1 MRNFFADSLFARM
14 VRDSRLVLLYGDI
27 GNKLFDEIKK
37 TFPDRAINCGVA
49 EANMV
54 TVAAGLAS
62 SGLKPVV
69 YTISSFLYLKAFEQI
84 KVDVCYPAR
93 NVILVGT
100 GGGLSYSSLGTTH
113 HSLEDHGVL
122 ATLPNL
128 RLYNPGDR
136 LELSICFDDALDNVG
151 PSWIRLGKKSE
162 PQIYSLADGTAV
174 AQLPGPILVHGYG
187 IAENAVFATGLAVA
201 AAIDGAILLSEHHHE
216 IDVWSFPQLKP
227 FPDIAGLR
235 STDTYLRIFVV
246 EEHVP
251 HGGLLSMVKMKSKSP
266 AFVWGVN
273 TGDSFHASLGD
284 SDDARESIGISSS
297 GIAALILQ
305 MIGE

>member
-1 MRNFFADSLFARM
+1 MRNFFAERLLARM
-14 VRDSRLVLLYGDI
+14 VGDSRLVLLYGDI

-54 TVAAGLAS
+54 TVAAGMAS

-69 YTISSFLYLKAFEQI
+69 YTISSFLYLKALEQI
-84 KVDVCYPAR
+84 KVDICYPER
-93 NVILVGT
+93 DVILVGT

-122 ATLPNL
+122 STLPNL

-136 LELSICFDDALDNVG
+136 SELSMCFDDALDNIG

-162 PQIYSLADGTAV
+162 PQIYSLENGTAT
-174 AQLPGPILVHGYG
+174 AELPGPILVHGSG
-187 IAENAVFATGLAVA
+187 RAENAVFATGLAVV
-201 AAIDGAILLSEHHHE
+201 AAIEAAILLLEHHHE

-227 FPDIAGLR
+227 FPDLVGQR
-235 STDTYLRIFVV
+235 TTDTYRQIFVA

-251 HGGLLSMVKMKSKSP
+251 HGGLLSMLKTNLGLQVL
-266 AFVWGVN
+266 VWGVN
-273 TGDSFHASLGD
+273 TGDRFHASLGD
-284 SDDARESIGISSS
+284 SDEARESTGISSS
-297 GIAALILQ
+297 GIVTFILWI
-305 MIGE
+305 IGE

>member
-1 MRNFFADSLFARM
+1 MRNFFADRLFARM
-14 VRDSRLVLLYGDI
+14 VGDSRLVLLYGDI

-69 YTISSFLYLKAFEQI
+69 YTISSFLYLKALEHN
-84 KVDVCYPAR
+84 KVDVCYPER
-93 NVILVGT
+93 YVVLVGT

-136 LELSICFDDALDNVG
+136 AEMSMCFDDALDKAG

-162 PQIYSLADGTAV
+162 PQIYSLANGTAT
-174 AQLPGPILVHGYG
+174 AQLPGPILVHGSG
-187 IAENAVFATGLAVA
+187 SAENAIFATGLAVA
-201 AAIDGAILLSEHHHE
+201 AAIDAAILLLEHHHD

-227 FPDIAGLR
+227 FPDIADRRPMG
-235 STDTYLRIFVV
+235 TYRQIFVA

-251 HGGLLSMVKMKSKSP
+251 HGGLLSMLRFKLGSRVLMS
-266 AFVWGVN
+266 GVN
-273 TGDSFHASLGD
+273 TGDRFHASLGD
-284 SDDARESIGISSS
+284 SDEARESIGISSS
-297 GIAALILQ
+297 GIFTFILRVV
-305 MIGE
+305 GE